1 MAKDANATKAVG
13 LLIEAATSDT
23 VYRDVYLRRAR
34 QLLSATFDESAYRAI
49 GSTEKEIEDLMRR
62 SRSAVLERD
71 WDQAAKLSAQAD
83 ALRQRKTAMGKL
95 AAIGK
100 DVYDAD
106 TVAFDPFSPG
116 KHLGPQSEA
125 NQPGVHKRLMDT
137 FASLGKLDPSFEA
150 SYAQRRN
157 YFSKLEFASPTASQ
171 KKGSQRDRAQMERLA
186 VEAAEKGDTAALQ
199 RLAKELRDWKESGTA
214 TASTSAAA
222 VMTRYECPVDLA
234 APFAPDVI
242 SRARELGLAEAHT
255 VPSSEI
261 SAAREAIYT
270 HVWQPSPA
278 NPDMEREGVI
288 RAQARAEVGLS
299 GELNSEEIRVLA
311 GQFIQQ
317 IFINSGGARY
327 LPPLAAE
334 KTLIEDFAE
343 DEAAANASSKLLTA
357 LGLTKRS
364 GLARMQIEAA
374 LMRSGDQILEERL
387 GLDPMEFRLVC
398 IPYDLYI
405 RFGRD
410 RGFGKWPHWTHFDGY
425 QVMGGNRLRALVGG
439 DGRFGGLTDLVSIS
453 PSDARDGVYARFAV
467 VRRARM
473 AGRWR

>member
-1 MAKDANATKAVG
+1 MAKDKNATKVVG
-13 LLIEAATSDT
+13 LLVEVANADT
-23 VYRDVYLRRAR
+23 VYRDLYLRRAR
-34 QLLSATFDESAYRAI
+34 ELLSATLDESAYRAI

-62 SRSAVLERD
+62 SRSAVLQRD

-83 ALRQRKTAMGKL
+83 GMRQRKAAMGDM
-95 AAIGK
+95 ATIGK

-125 NQPGVHKRLMDT
+125 NQPMVRKQLLDT
-137 FASLGKLDPSFEA
+137 LASLGKLDPSLGA
-150 SYAQRRN
+150 SYEKRRS
-157 YFSKLEFASPTASQ
+157 YFSSLELANTTASQ
-171 KKGSQRDRAQMERLA
+171 KSSQRDRAQMERLA
-186 VEAAEKGDTAALQ
+186 VEAAEKGDAAALQ
-199 RLAKELRDWKESGTA
+199 RLAKELRDWKETGTQ
-214 TASTSAAA
+214 TTSTSASL

-234 APFAPDVI
+234 VPFAPDVI
-242 SRARELGLAEAHT
+242 TRARELGLAETHT
-255 VPSSEI
+255 APSSEL
-261 SAAREAIYT
+261 AAAVEAIYT

-278 NPDMEREGVI
+278 NPDMEREGVL
-288 RAQARAEVGLS
+288 RAQARAEVSIPKQAVTEDLK
-299 GELNSEEIRVLA
+299 VLA

-327 LPPLAAE
+327 LPPLSAE
-334 KTLIEDFAE
+334 RTLIEDFAE
-343 DEAAANASSKLLTA
+343 DEAAAGSPAKLLEA
-357 LGLTKRS
+357 LGLPERRS
-364 GLARMQIEAA
+364 RSRREIEAA
-374 LMRSGDQILEERL
+374 LVRSGNQILEERL
-387 GLDPMEFRLVC
+387 GLDPLEFRLVC

-439 DGRFGGLTDLVSIS
+439 DGRFGGLNDLVSIS